1 MASTKLPL
9 LRFLSKRAFVAKLGC
24 ATLCLSALCCGSPGL
39 FGQTSGNPLVRFH
52 TDLGDIDVALLQDVA
67 PANVANLLGYV
78 NSQAYNNSFVHR
90 SVPGFIVQGGGYK
103 FVNNQVAAIPA
114 GSPVVNEFHVSNKRG
129 TLAMAKLGNDPNSAT
144 NQWFFNLVDNSSNLD
159 NQNGGFTVLGR
170 IINGTGLTTIDT
182 IATVPIYN
190 AGSPFDSLPLRNYVS
205 GNIQDANLVHVIWIK
220 QIPQVA
226 ALTHPNATTVHVQGK
241 GAPSTAYQLQS
252 SAASPASSTFTNLVM
267 VTADASGN
275 LSYDDTSS
283 GTKKFYRFVI
293 P

>member
-1 MASTKLPL
+1 MASTKLAL
-9 LRFLSKRAFVAKLGC
+9 LRFLSKRAFVGKLGC

-103 FVNNQVAAIPA
+103 FVNNQVAAIPG

-190 AGSPFDSLPLRNYVS
+190 AGSPFDSLPLRNYVR